1 MAIRIQITNT
11 VGGATL
17 ATQDI
22 PASALPAIQRAFPG
36 TASVAA
42 TAALAFMLRALRLEV
57 QRVRH
62 SQKQQEQ
69 QDIASAAVAADDSD
83 FEASEWPS

>member
-1 MAIRIQITNT
+1 MAIRVTITNT

-36 TASVAA
+36 TATEAA
-42 TAALAFMLRALRLEV
+42 TAALAFMLLQLRLRV
-57 QRVRH
+57 QEVRH
-62 SQKQQEQ
+62 AIKQQEQ
-69 QDIASAAVAADDSD
+69 QDLASAAVQADDAD
-83 FEASEWPS
+83 FTATEWAE